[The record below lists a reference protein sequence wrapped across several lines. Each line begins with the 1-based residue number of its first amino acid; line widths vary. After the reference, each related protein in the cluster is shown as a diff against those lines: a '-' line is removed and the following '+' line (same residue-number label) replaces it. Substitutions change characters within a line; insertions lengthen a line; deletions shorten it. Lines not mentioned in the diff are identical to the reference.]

1 MLSRFR
7 RVISRSR
14 IGRNIRNIRNSIS
27 SSPTRSPTRAV
38 MKADNKMSA
47 VFRHSSRAAGS
58 RSKIPDRMA
67 TTKVTADRIDLDI
80 AGADATVVA
89 FTLEADDRGTRVTV
103 TESPGVLG
111 ADGPLAM
118 AEHA

>member
-1 MLSRFR
+1 
-7 RVISRSR
+7 
-14 IGRNIRNIRNSIS
+14 
-27 SSPTRSPTRAV
+27 

-67 TTKVTADRIDLDI
+67 TTRVTADRIDLDI

-89 FTLEADDRGTRVTV
+89 DIDRTQDRPDRQDFGGGHQQNVAPQPMPDDSSASDEPRQP
-103 TESPGVLG
+103 E
-111 ADGPLAM
+111 
-118 AEHA
+118 